1 MSLNKFYRSC
11 AFPKSSRVVE
21 RLEKKRAADRLER
34 KVREAVDVRDNHRCF
49 FPQCKV
55 RASDKH
61 HVAARS
67 LGGKWTT
74 RNILSA
80 CRKHHDLFKAGLI
93 RVTGNPDNGP
103 VTVTLTALGKA
114 AKIRVP
120 ERGQA

>member
-1 MSLNKFYRSC
+1 MSLDEFYRAC

-21 RLEKKRAADRLER
+21 RMEKQRGADREER
-34 KVREAVDVRDNHRCF
+34 KVREKVDARDNHQCF

-61 HVAARS
+61 HVEARS
-67 LGGKWTT
+67 LGGKWLT

-93 RVTGNPDNGP
+93 QVTGNPDKGP
-103 VTVTLTALGKA
+103 VTVRLTALGRA

-120 ERGQA
+120 ART